1 MNGINFMRGIAI
13 LILCSCGVALY
24 GATPVGISV
33 AEITVPIESV
43 TVSQKTVTV
52 AEKDISRK
60 IPDVMPPT
68 QQELYAKVRSMVTES
83 ERINAFNGIQDQEM
97 IFKLFFKPGEDS
109 NIAIRKLALNKLAE
123 VEVVKVIADKIKLQ
137 ELHDAAM
144 ARIKS
149 IYANECDFKPI
160 LESQVARLYAQR
172 LRRYK

>member
-68 QQELYAKVRSMVTES
+68 QQEFYAKVRGMVTES

-137 ELHDAAM
+137 ELHDEAM
-144 ARIKS
+144 VRIKS
-149 IYANECDFKPI
+149 IYANECDYKPI
-160 LESQVARLYAQR
+160 PGSQVAMLYAKR
-172 LRRYK
+172 MRCSK